1 MKKCSF
7 IVYALLC
14 ASTRALGRYTES
26 EWRDDIDVIPSKT
39 SFFDE
44 FLISFF
50 LVALILLFATFVD
63 KKDWKNCPPHIVLTL
78 LFAFSA
84 IAAFF
89 RWV

>member
-1 MKKCSF
+1 MLTMNWDVLKK
-7 IVYALLC
+7 YR
-14 ASTRALGRYTES
+14 T
-26 EWRDDIDVIPSKT
+26 DILRVEGKT